1 MRINLISRDNGVG
14 LSTDMALLE
23 SILAPAGHEVRR
35 VDWRATQR
43 PYADVGIHLELL
55 NPSMLLSARHNIG
68 IFNLEWFQP
77 SWRRYLPNFRQ
88 LWAKSREC
96 HDVFRRWGMRNVH
109 HTGFLG
115 RDMYDP
121 GVPREWRAVHLAGHS
136 SHKHT
141 DMVIG
146 AWQIAPDRLPPL
158 TVISHHPRQVPRGVR
173 MLSRIGDDELRT
185 ELNGA
190 RLHLCPSRAE
200 GWGHYITEAMST
212 ANLVITTD
220 ASPMNEHIWPTHG
233 LLIKPSAR
241 GSTHAAATHGVTVR
255 GILDA
260 VHQAETLDGPARAL
274 MGAAARQ
281 HLLARNAAFTKT
293 ALDLLH
299 RLR

>member
-1 MRINLISRDNGVG
+1 MRVNLISRDNGVG

-23 SILAPAGHEVRR
+23 SILTPAGHEVRR

-43 PYADVGIHLELL
+43 PYADIGIHLELL

-68 IFNLEWFQP
+68 VFNLEWFQP

-96 HDVFRRWGMRNVH
+96 YDVFRRWGMRNAH

-115 RDMYDP
+115 RDLYDP
-121 GVPREWRAVHLAGHS
+121 AVPREWRAVHLAGHS

-141 DMVIG
+141 DTVIG
-146 AWQIAPDRLPPL
+146 AWQVAGKTLPPL
-158 TVISHHPRQVPRGVR
+158 TVISHNPRQVPPGVR
-173 MLSRIGDDELRT
+173 MLSRISDEELRA
-185 ELNGA
+185 ELNSA
-190 RLHLCPSRAE
+190 QLHLCPSRAE

-220 ASPMNEHIWPTHG
+220 ASPMNEHIRPTHG
-233 LLIKPSAR
+233 LLIKPAGR
-241 GSTHAAATHGVTVR
+241 GSTHAAATHGITVGGVVEAVR
-255 GILDA
+255 KAGALD
-260 VHQAETLDGPARAL
+260 VPTRAL
-274 MGAAARQ
+274 MGATARE
-281 HLLARNAAFTKT
+281 HLLARNAEFTTT
-293 ALDLLH
+293 ALSLLH